1 VPQAFRETLVER
13 RIERHNVSV
22 RVAVWDPLPI
32 YRCGMMTA
40 LAGAGFSSEEPEDL
54 LEWSSEQQYRVALL
68 TVQSKQEL
76 TLLTQLK
83 GSWPDLILIAVLAEE
98 DVEMHVKAVKAGATA
113 AVGRTATPEE
123 VLQVFNAAIRGVSM
137 LPAEAV
143 RTLAAPDAP
152 QRNETSQ
159 LTPREIEWLR
169 ALSQGSTVAQLAEN
183 VGYSERAMY
192 RLLRGMYR
200 RMHAANRTEAVLK
213 ASRAGWL

>member
-1 VPQAFRETLVER
+1 
-13 RIERHNVSV
+13 VSV
-22 RVAVWDPLPI
+22 RIAVWDPLPI
-32 YRCGMMTA
+32 YRRGMMTA
-40 LAGAGFSSEEPEDL
+40 LAGAGFSSDEPEDL
-54 LEWSSEQQYRVALL
+54 LEWSSEQQHKVAFL

-76 TLLTQLK
+76 TLLTELK

-98 DVEMHVKAVKAGATA
+98 NVEMHVKAVKAGATA

-123 VLQVFNAAIRGVSM
+123 ILQVFNAAIRGVSM

-143 RTLAAPDAP
+143 RALAAPKAP
-152 QRNETSQ
+152 HDETNQ
-159 LTPREIEWLR
+159 LTPREILWLR
-169 ALSQGSTVAQLAEN
+169 ALSQGMTVAQLAEN

-192 RLLRGMYR
+192 RLLRDMYR

>member
-1 VPQAFRETLVER
+1 VPRTFGETLVER
-13 RIERHNVSV
+13 QIERQRVSV

-32 YRCGMMTA
+32 FRRGMMTA
-40 LAGAGFSSEEPEDL
+40 LAGAGHSSEEPEDL
-54 LEWSSEQQYRVALL
+54 LEWSSEQQHRVAFL

-98 DVEMHVKAVKAGATA
+98 NVEMHVKAVEAGATA
-113 AVGRTATPEE
+113 AVGRTATPDE
-123 VLQVFNAAIRGVSM
+123 VLEVFHAAIRGVSM

-143 RTLAAPDAP
+143 RALATPKDSHG
-152 QRNETSQ
+152 ETVQ
-159 LTPREIEWLR
+159 PKPREIEWLR
-169 ALSQGSTVAQLAEN
+169 ALSQGKTVAQLAES

-192 RLLRGMYR
+192 RLLRDMYR
-200 RMHAANRTEAVLK
+200 RMHAANRTEAVVK

>member
-1 VPQAFRETLVER
+1 
-13 RIERHNVSV
+13 VSV
-22 RVAVWDPLPI
+22 RIAIWDPLPI
-32 YRCGMMTA
+32 YRRGMMTA
-40 LAGAGFSSEEPEDL
+40 LAAAGLSSEEPEDL
-54 LEWSSEQQYRVALL
+54 LEWSSEQQHGVAFL
-68 TVQSKQEL
+68 TIQSKQEL

-83 GSWPDLILIAVLAEE
+83 GSWPDLILIAVLAHEN
-98 DVEMHVKAVKAGATA
+98 VEMHVKAVKAGATA

-123 VLQVFNAAIRGVSM
+123 VLGVFNAAIRGVSM

-143 RTLAAPDAP
+143 RALAAPKVP
-152 QRNETSQ
+152 QDVTTQ

-169 ALSQGSTVAQLAEN
+169 ALSQGRTVAQLADN

-192 RLLRGMYR
+192 RLLRDMYR

>member
-1 VPQAFRETLVER
+1 VPQTFGETLVER
-13 RIERHNVSV
+13 RIERHSVSV
-22 RVAVWDPLPI
+22 RIAVWDPLPI
-32 YRCGMMTA
+32 YRRGMMTA
-40 LAGAGFSSEEPEDL
+40 LAGAGLSPEEPEDL
-54 LEWSSEQQYRVALL
+54 LEWSAERQRRVAFL

-76 TLLTQLK
+76 TLLTQLR

-98 DVEMHVKAVKAGATA
+98 NVEMHVKAVEAGATA

-123 VLQVFNAAIRGVSM
+123 VLEVFNAAIRGVSM

-143 RTLAAPDAP
+143 RALAAPKAP
-152 QRNETSQ
+152 NDETIQ
-159 LTPREIEWLR
+159 LKPREIEWLR
-169 ALSQGSTVAQLAEN
+169 ALSEGKTVAGLAEN

-192 RLLRGMYR
+192 RLLRDIYR

>member
-1 VPQAFRETLVER
+1 
-13 RIERHNVSV
+13 VSV

-32 YRCGMMTA
+32 YRRGMMTA

-54 LEWSSEQQYRVALL
+54 LEWSSEQQNRIALL

-123 VLQVFNAAIRGVSM
+123 ILQVFNAAIRGVSM

-143 RTLAAPDAP
+143 RTLAVPDAP
-152 QRNETSQ
+152 HNEASQ

-169 ALSQGSTVAQLAEN
+169 ALSQGNTVAHLAEN

-200 RMHAANRTEAVLK
+200 RMHAANRTEAILK

>member
-1 VPQAFRETLVER
+1 
-13 RIERHNVSV
+13 VSV
-22 RVAVWDPLPI
+22 RIAVWDPLPI
-32 YRCGMMTA
+32 YRRGIMTA
-40 LAGAGFSSEEPEDL
+40 LAGAGLSSEEPSDL
-54 LEWSSEQQYRVALL
+54 LEWSSEQQHRVAFV

-76 TLLTQLK
+76 ALLTRLK

-98 DVEMHVKAVKAGATA
+98 NVEMHIKAVEAGATA
-113 AVGRTATPEE
+113 AVGRTATPED
-123 VLQVFNAAIRGVSM
+123 VLEVFNAAVRGVSM

-143 RTLAAPDAP
+143 RALAAPKAAHDQAK
-152 QRNETSQ
+152 Q

-169 ALSQGSTVAQLAEN
+169 ALSQGKTVAQLAEN

-192 RLLRGMYR
+192 RLLRDMYH

>member
-1 VPQAFRETLVER
+1 
-13 RIERHNVSV
+13 VSV

-32 YRCGMMTA
+32 YRRGIMTA
-40 LAGAGFSSEEPEDL
+40 LAGAGLSSEEPEDL
-54 LEWSSEQQYRVALL
+54 LEWSSEQPRRVAFL

-83 GSWPDLILIAVLAEE
+83 GSWPDLILIAVLADEN
-98 DVEMHVKAVKAGATA
+98 VEMHVKAVEAGATA

-123 VLQVFNAAIRGVSM
+123 MLEVFNAAIRGVSM

-143 RTLAAPDAP
+143 RALAAPKAP
-152 QRNETSQ
+152 DDETIQ
-159 LTPREIEWLR
+159 LKPREIEWLR
-169 ALSQGSTVAQLAEN
+169 ALSQGRTVAQLAEN

-192 RLLRGMYR
+192 RLLRDMYR
-200 RMHAANRTEAVLK
+200 RMHAANRTEAVVK